1 MVKVGAISALIVF
14 MIDRISKWWFI
25 DIFYLPN
32 KGVVEILPIFDVVMV
47 WNRGV
52 SFGFLSANGDFGRWA
67 LIGLNLIIVGVL
79 IYWLKSAKNF
89 LLSAAIGLVIGGA
102 FGNIYDRVKFGAVAD
117 FFQFHWNEW
126 YFAVFNVADS
136 FIFIGAVLLIF
147 NSTFG
152 ADAKDQ
158 DKQE

>member
-1 MVKVGAISALIVF
+1 MMKFGGILALF
-14 MIDRISKWWFI
+14 AFALDRLSKWWFI
-25 DIFYLPN
+25 DIYELPT

-52 SFGFLSANGDFGRWA
+52 SFGFFSANDELGRWA
-67 LIGLNLIIVGVL
+67 LVALNIVIVYVL
-79 IYWLKSAKNF
+79 IYLLKKSKNF
-89 LLSAAIGLVIGGA
+89 FLSGAIGVVIGGA
-102 FGNIYDRVKFGAVAD
+102 IGNIYDRVKFGAVAD
-117 FFQFHWNEW
+117 FFQFHWQEW

-152 ADAKDQ
+152 SDAKKHIKED
-158 DKQE
+158 

>member
-1 MVKVGAISALIVF
+1 MTRIGGIIALMVFLV
-14 MIDRISKWWFI
+14 DRVNKWWFI
-25 DIFYLPN
+25 DVFELPS

-52 SFGFLSANGDFGRWA
+52 SFGFLSASDDFGRWA
-67 LIGLNLIIVGVL
+67 LVILNLIIVAVL
-79 IYWLKSAKNF
+79 VYWLKTAKN
-89 LLSAAIGLVIGGA
+89 LITAGAIGLVIGGA

-117 FFQFHWNEW
+117 FFQFHWESW

-152 ADAKDQ
+152 SDAKTQTKED
-158 DKQE
+158 

>member
-1 MVKVGAISALIVF
+1 MLRLGGIFALSAFI
-14 MIDRISKWWFI
+14 IDRLNKWWFLDVF
-25 DIFYLPN
+25 DIES
-32 KGVVEILPIFDVVMV
+32 KGVVKVLPIFDVVMV

-52 SFGFLSANGDFGRWA
+52 SFGFLSASDDFGRWA
-67 LIGLNLIIVGVL
+67 LVVLNLIIVAVL
-79 IYWLKSAKNF
+79 IYWLKSAKNI
-89 LLSAAIGLVIGGA
+89 LLSGAIGLVIGGA

-117 FFQFHWNEW
+117 FFQFHWESW

-152 ADAKDQ
+152 SDAKE
-158 DKQE
+158 KTKEE

>member
-1 MVKVGAISALIVF
+1 MMLKLAGISALITF
-14 MIDRISKWWFI
+14 SLDRLNKWWFI
-25 DIFYLPN
+25 DVFELPS

-52 SFGFLSANGDFGRWA
+52 SFGFMAANDDFGRWA
-67 LIGLNLIIVGVL
+67 LVVLNLVIVGVL
-79 IYWLKSAKNF
+79 IHWLRTAKTII
-89 LLSAAIGLVIGGA
+89 LSSAIGLIIGGA

-117 FFQFHWNEW
+117 FFQFHWQEW

-152 ADAKDQ
+152 KDAEK
-158 DKQE
+158 K

>member
-1 MVKVGAISALIVF
+1 MFRIGGIFALIVF
-14 MIDRISKWWFI
+14 VIDRLSKWWFI
-25 DIFYLPN
+25 DVFELPG
-32 KGVVEILPIFDVVMV
+32 KGTVEILPIFDVVMV

-52 SFGFLSANGDFGRWA
+52 SFGFLSASDDFGRWA
-67 LIGLNLIIVGVL
+67 LVALNLIIVAVL
-79 IYWLKSAKNF
+79 IYWLKGAKNYI
-89 LLSAAIGLVIGGA
+89 LSGAIGLVIGGA

-117 FFQFHWNEW
+117 FFQFHWESW

-152 ADAKDQ
+152 SDAKTQ
-158 DKQE
+158 NKEE

>member
-1 MVKVGAISALIVF
+1 MLRLGGIFALSAFI
-14 MIDRISKWWFI
+14 IDRFNKWWFLDVF
-25 DIFYLPN
+25 DIES
-32 KGVVEILPIFDVVMV
+32 KGVVKVLPIFDVVMV

-52 SFGFLSANGDFGRWA
+52 SFGFLSASDDFGRWA
-67 LIGLNLIIVGVL
+67 LVALNLIIVAIL
-79 IYWLKSAKNF
+79 IYWLKSAKNI
-89 LLSAAIGLVIGGA
+89 LLSGAIGLVIGGA

-117 FFQFHWNEW
+117 FFQFHWESW

-152 ADAKDQ
+152 SDAKE
-158 DKQE
+158 KTKEE

>member
-1 MVKVGAISALIVF
+1 MFRLGAIIALLGFI
-14 MIDRISKWWFI
+14 IDRISKWWFL
-25 DIFYLPN
+25 DVFDLPN

-52 SFGFLSANGDFGRWA
+52 SFGFMSASDDFGRWA
-67 LIGLNLIIVGVL
+67 LVVMNLIIVGVL
-79 IYWLKSAKNF
+79 IYWLRSAKTSW
-89 LLSAAIGLVIGGA
+89 LASAIGLVIGGA

-117 FFQFHWNEW
+117 YFQFHWQDW

-152 ADAKDQ
+152 TDAENENEQK
-158 DKQE
+158 